1 MLQPAK
7 LEAPARAALEEAAF
21 KLVKDAHAGGGRPG
35 AYFGAYLH
43 WLQRGLPV
51 AQAYVE
57 RSGIHARALCFVQAL
72 PLCAATSLS
81 FARQACAATSPGRT
95 YVDSGQCSH
104 ACVTCHLPD
113 LSSVLLCT

>member
-1 MLQPAK
+1 MQGNLEPAH
-7 LEAPARAALEEAAF
+7 LEAPARSVLEEAAF

-35 AYFGAYLH
+35 AYFGAHLH

-72 PLCAATSLS
+72 SPHAAASLL
-81 FARQACAATSPGRT
+81 SPGPACCAIR
-95 YVDSGQCSH
+95 GQ
-104 ACVTCHLPD
+104 
-113 LSSVLLCT
+113 